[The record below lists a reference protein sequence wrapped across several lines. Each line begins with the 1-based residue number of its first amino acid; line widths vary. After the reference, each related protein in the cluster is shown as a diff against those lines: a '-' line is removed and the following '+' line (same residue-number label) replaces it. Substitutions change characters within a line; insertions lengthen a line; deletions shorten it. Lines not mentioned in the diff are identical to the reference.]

1 MLVAVIAS
9 FLASIAEIIV
19 HALAKV
25 AEDAAAGGETVIVS
39 LAVRNDKLVRLCVV
53 VLCQS

>member
-25 AEDAAAGGETVIVS
+25 AEYAAAGGETVIVS
-39 LAVRNDKLVRLCVV
+39 LVVRNDKLVRLCGV
-53 VLCQS
+53 VLYQS